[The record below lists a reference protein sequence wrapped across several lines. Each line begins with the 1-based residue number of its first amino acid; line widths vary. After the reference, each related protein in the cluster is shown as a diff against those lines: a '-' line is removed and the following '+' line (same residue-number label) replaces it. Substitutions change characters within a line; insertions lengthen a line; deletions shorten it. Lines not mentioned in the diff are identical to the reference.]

1 MFPFILLGVA
11 ALAAIMLSKKDEA
24 KAATT
29 PALPPGPTPEPPV
42 LPNGATLARA
52 ERAASI
58 VREAM
63 ASGSSDAMLAAAAQL
78 RTMGM
83 TEAAAALET
92 AAAKLS
98 SKAAEAAS
106 VPGSPP
112 VTAAPSATTA
122 AITATKAA
130 AVVNKAAEAIA
141 APSAASV
148 KAVAKD
154 ALSLAQ
160 SAPPQAKTEARAV
173 LEATKQAIATPDAAT
188 VATLARAST
197 ELAKASATPA
207 TAQAATAANEAA
219 KKLEAAPT
227 PENASK
233 TSAVTS
239 TAANTA
245 IKASGAPIAEP
256 GRTTYVV
263 AKGDSAWLIA
273 KKITGNG
280 ARYKELLTANPQ
292 KTTKLFNDGYGN
304 MIPNFSTLSER
315 EVLKLPASWVSAAP
329 AATVAPPATPAP
341 GGEGT
346 ATPGWVMDLGRMKIE
361 NPLLY
366 EATMKVK
373 NSTDPAVLTR
383 AAELVRAKYPQL
395 AMSFLFW
402 AEQARKGASATSPGI
417 LPGAPAPTTVS
428 TDRPKPA
435 TTPATPP
442 TAPPTTYTVLPGDS
456 AWRIAQKLAGS
467 GLKWKELVAIN
478 SQKKKSADGNF
489 ATLFAGE
496 VLKVPPS
503 WASVTPMTV
512 GMWPRPARTLAGMGM
527 APVAA

>member
-1 MFPFILLGVA
+1 MFPFILLAGA
-11 ALAAIMLSKKDEA
+11 ALAALMFAKKDEA
-24 KAATT
+24 SSTA
-29 PALPPGPTPEPPV
+29 PPQLPPGPAPGPGPTS
-42 LPNGATLARA
+42 LPSGGGAD
-52 ERAASI
+52 AATI

-63 ASGSSDAMLAAAAQL
+63 ASGSADAMLAAASQL
-78 RTMGM
+78 KGMGM

-98 SKAAEAAS
+98 MSKVVKPPYEAA
-106 VPGSPP
+106 P
-112 VTAAPSATTA
+112 TNATTA

-130 AVVNKAAEAIA
+130 GVVNRAAEAIA
-141 APSAASV
+141 APSAETV

-219 KKLEAAPT
+219 KKLEASPT
-227 PENASK
+227 AENASK
-233 TSAVTS
+233 TSAVTA

-256 GRTTYVV
+256 GRTTYIVQ
-263 AKGDSAWLIA
+263 KGDSPWLIA

-280 ARYKELLTANPQ
+280 ARYKELFAANPK
-292 KTTKLFNDGYGN
+292 KTTKMVNDGYGT
-304 MIPNFSTLSER
+304 MVQTFATLSER
-315 EVLKLPASWVSAAP
+315 EVLTLPASWVTAAP
-329 AATVAPPATPAP
+329 AATVAPPATPPP

-346 ATPGWVMDLGRMKIE
+346 TTPGWVTDLERMKSE
-361 NPLLY
+361 NPGLY
-366 EATMKVK
+366 DATMRVK
-373 NSTDPAVLTR
+373 NSTDPAILAR

-395 AMSFLFW
+395 AMTFIFW
-402 AEQARKGASATSPGI
+402 SEQAKKTAGTPGASPPSATPVSLPPGT
-417 LPGAPAPTTVS
+417 PPVA
-428 TDRPKPA
+428 
-435 TTPATPP
+435 TPASPP
-442 TAPPTTYTVLPGDS
+442 TAPPATYTVLSGDS

-467 GLKWKELVAIN
+467 GLKWKELVAAN
-478 SQKKKSADGNF
+478 PTKKKSADGNF

-496 VLKVPPS
+496 VLRVPSS
-503 WASVTPMTV
+503 WATITPMTV
-512 GMWPRPARTLAGMGM
+512 GAWPRPARTLAGMGM